1 MAGMTET
8 LVGVLAGVG
17 GLVGIR
23 AGTEEP
29 RYDVV
34 ERVGAVEIR
43 HYGPR
48 LAAEVTASGSE
59 VEARSDGFRKV
70 AGYIF
75 GGNTARTSIAMTA
88 PVAQSA
94 AGSQKI
100 AMTAPVAQQAAGADG
115 QWRVQFFMPA
125 KYAKADLPVPNDPAV
140 RIVEVPAQD
149 YAVLR
154 FSGSANGAAVA
165 TRTRELRAALGP
177 SSWRV
182 TGEPTAWFYDPPW
195 TAPFLRRN
203 EIAAP
208 VKRGG

>member
-1 MAGMTET
+1 MANLAET
-8 LVGVLAGVG
+8 TIGILAGLG

-29 RYDVV
+29 RFTVV

-48 LAAEVTASGSE
+48 LAAETTVSGPD
-59 VEARSDGFRKV
+59 VEARSAGFRKV

-75 GGNTARTSIAMTA
+75 GGNTTKSSIAMTA
-88 PVAQSA
+88 PVSQSA
-94 AGSQKI
+94 ASEKI
-100 AMTAPVAQQAAGADG
+100 AMTAPVAQTAGGPGA
-115 QWRVQFFMPA
+115 WRVQFFMPA
-125 KYAKADLPVPNDPAV
+125 RYTRETLPTPSDPSV
-140 RIVEVPAQD
+140 RLVEVPPAD

-154 FSGSANGAAVA
+154 FSGSAGARPVAV
-165 TRTRELRAALGP
+165 RRDELTKTVAA
-177 SSWRV
+177 SRWRV
-182 TGEPTAWFYDPPW
+182 TGEPSAWFYDPPW

-208 VKRGG
+208 VARAD

>member
-1 MAGMTET
+1 MAGIAET
-8 LVGVLAGVG
+8 LVGVMAAAG

-23 AGTEEP
+23 SGTEEP
-29 RYDVV
+29 RYEVV
-34 ERVGAVEIR
+34 ERIGAVEIR

-48 LAAEVTASGSE
+48 LAAEATASGSE
-59 VEARSDGFRKV
+59 SEARSDGFRKV

-75 GGNTARTSIAMTA
+75 GGNTAKTSIAMTA

-100 AMTAPVAQQAAGADG
+100 AMTAPVAQQALGADG

-125 KYAKADLPVPNDPAV
+125 KYTRADLPVPNDPAV
-140 RIVEVPAQD
+140 RIVDVPAQD

-154 FSGSANGAAVA
+154 FSGSANAAIV
-165 TRTRELRAALGP
+165 TSRTRELRGVLA
-177 SSWRV
+177 SSHWR
-182 TGEPTAWFYDPPW
+182 TSGEPTAWYYDPPW

-203 EIAAP
+203 EVATP
-208 VKRGG
+208 VQRAR

>member
-1 MAGMTET
+1 
-8 LVGVLAGVG
+8 
-17 GLVGIR
+17 
-23 AGTEEP
+23 
-29 RYDVV
+29 
-34 ERVGAVEIR
+34 
-43 HYGPR
+43 
-48 LAAEVTASGSE
+48 
-59 VEARSDGFRKV
+59 
-70 AGYIF
+70 
-75 GGNTARTSIAMTA
+75 
-88 PVAQSA
+88 
-94 AGSQKI
+94 
-100 AMTAPVAQQAAGADG
+100 
-115 QWRVQFFMPA
+115 MPA